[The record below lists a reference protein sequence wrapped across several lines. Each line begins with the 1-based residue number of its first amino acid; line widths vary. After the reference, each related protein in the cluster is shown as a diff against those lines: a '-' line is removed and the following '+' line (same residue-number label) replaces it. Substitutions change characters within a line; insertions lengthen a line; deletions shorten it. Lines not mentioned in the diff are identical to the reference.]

1 MIDSRMAR
9 YTREH
14 YTMAEELFNNF
25 KNMKGCVD
33 GIQKL
38 KYDFEDSYMLSEE
51 YKQGFIAGVK
61 IMSAILM
68 DM

>member
-1 MIDSRMAR
+1 MDKSLEL
-9 YTREH
+9 YKREH

>member
-1 MIDSRMAR
+1 MDKNLEL
-9 YTREH
+9 YKREH

-38 KYDFEDSYMLSEE
+38 KYDFEDPYMLSEE